1 MKLKVL
7 FFSYGY
13 DSLFLNFLGS
23 QTEALE
29 KKESQKPEKSV
40 KHVLYCRNNEKK
52 KRLREVKKEEN

>member
-29 KKESQKPEKSV
+29 KKESQKLEQSNMFFTV
-40 KHVLYCRNNEKK
+40 AHNEKK
-52 KRLREVKKEEN
+52 QRLREVKKQEN